1 MNLTID
7 ELRNSG
13 FAELINQ
20 LRKHQDSQISSEAKS
35 IRNHLKQVYYFIYII
50 IYIIS
55 NFYFNSFINS
65 LYNQQHQ
72 HQL

>member
-50 IYIIS
+50 S
-55 NFYFNSFINS
+55 NFYFNSFNSFINS

-72 HQL
+72 QHQL

>member
-35 IRNHLKQVYYFIYII
+35 IRNHLKQVNFI
-50 IYIIS
+50 
-55 NFYFNSFINS
+55 
-65 LYNQQHQ
+65 
-72 HQL
+72 